1 METNEV
7 SPTEECEDCNE
18 QQKKPDFTKM
28 SKQEQNWLLMTILQ
42 IPWHHANKIEDETDR
57 MFLLDKSHE
66 IQIFMQQQEQMR
78 MQQQQ
83 MQNQQ
88 DIIMPPPSSIIT
100 P

>member
-7 SPTEECEDCNE
+7 NPTEECKDCDN
-18 QQKKPDFTKM
+18 KPNFSEM
-28 SKQEQNWLLMTILQ
+28 SKQEQNWMLMTILQ
-42 IPWHHANKIEDETDR
+42 MPWHHANKIEDESDR
-57 MFLLDKSHE
+57 LFLLKKAQE

-83 MQNQQ
+83 MQEQQ
-88 DIIMPPPSSIIT
+88 DIIMPPPSSIVT